1 MPVSINGSGAI
12 TGVSV
17 GGLPDGIVDA
27 DTLATNSV
35 TTAKI
40 ASKAATSPKLG
51 SGAVIQ
57 VVQDTFNGIGSFGIN
72 NTIYVPNAPSA
83 TLTPISAS
91 NKILVD
97 VYLNT
102 TLNDNNS
109 FSQMILYREIG
120 GSGGFSAVTG
130 AIGDADGSRRR
141 VTAGFRSTSS
151 NGYGTYQV
159 NIKYLDSPNTTSSVQ
174 YKVAHCHAYA
184 GYIEHF
190 INKTNTD
197 ADSSTIGRMYSSM
210 ILSEIAG

>member
-1 MPVSINGSGAI
+1 MSQIKLKHSG
-12 TGVSV
+12 G
-17 GGLPDGIVDA
+17 
-27 DTLATNSV
+27 NSV
-35 TTAKI
+35 IIAAPSSNPASDRTITLPSNADGTMLTT
-40 ASKAATSPKLG
+40 TNPK
-51 SGAVIQ
+51 SGNVIQ
-57 VVQDTFNGIGSFGIN
+57 VVQDTFTGIGSFGIN

-83 TLTPISAS
+83 TLTPSSAS

-102 TLNDNNS
+102 TLNDSNS
-109 FSQMILYREIG
+109 FAQLILYREIG

-197 ADSSTIGRMYSSM
+197 SDGSTIGRMYSSM

>member
-1 MPVSINGSGAI
+1 MSQIKLKHSG
-12 TGVSV
+12 G
-17 GGLPDGIVDA
+17 
-27 DTLATNSV
+27 NSV
-35 TTAKI
+35 IIAAPSSNPASDRTITLPITANGTMLTT
-40 ASKAATSPKLG
+40 TNPK
-51 SGAVIQ
+51 SGNVIQ
-57 VVQDTFNGIGSFGIN
+57 VVQDTFTGIGSFGIN

-83 TLTPISAS
+83 TLTPSSTS

-102 TLNDNNS
+102 TLNNADE
-109 FSQMILYREIG
+109 FSQLILYREIG

-197 ADSSTIGRMYSSM
+197 ADGSTIGRMYSSM

>member
-1 MPVSINGSGAI
+1 MSQIKLKHSG
-12 TGVSV
+12 G
-17 GGLPDGIVDA
+17 
-27 DTLATNSV
+27 NSV
-35 TTAKI
+35 IIAAPSSNPASDRTITLPSNADGTMLTT
-40 ASKAATSPKLG
+40 TNPK
-51 SGAVIQ
+51 SGNVIQ
-57 VVQDTFNGIGSFGIN
+57 VVQDTFTGIGSFGIN

-83 TLTPISAS
+83 TLTPSSAS

-102 TLNDNNS
+102 TLNDSNS
-109 FSQMILYREIG
+109 FAQLILYREIG

-130 AIGDADGSRRR
+130 AIGDAASNRRR

-197 ADSSTIGRMYSSM
+197 ADGSTIGRMYSSM

>member
-1 MPVSINGSGAI
+1 MSQIKLKHSG
-12 TGVSV
+12 G
-17 GGLPDGIVDA
+17 
-27 DTLATNSV
+27 NSV
-35 TTAKI
+35 IIAAPSSNPASDRTITLPSNADGTMLTT
-40 ASKAATSPKLG
+40 TNPK
-51 SGAVIQ
+51 SGNVIQ
-57 VVQDTFNGIGSFGIN
+57 VVQDTFTGIGSFGIN

-83 TLTPISAS
+83 TLTPSSAS

-102 TLNDNNS
+102 TLNDSNS
-109 FSQMILYREIG
+109 FAQLILYREIG

-197 ADSSTIGRMYSSM
+197 ADGSTIGRMYSSM

>member
-1 MPVSINGSGAI
+1 MSQIKLKHSG
-12 TGVSV
+12 G
-17 GGLPDGIVDA
+17 
-27 DTLATNSV
+27 NSV
-35 TTAKI
+35 IIAAPSSNPASDRTITLPSNADGTMLTT
-40 ASKAATSPKLG
+40 TNPK
-51 SGAVIQ
+51 SGNVIQ
-57 VVQDTFNGIGSFGIN
+57 VVQDTFTGIGSFGIN

-83 TLTPISAS
+83 TLTPSSAS

-102 TLNDNNS
+102 TLNDSNS
-109 FSQMILYREIG
+109 FAQLILYREIG

-151 NGYGTYQV
+151 KGYGTYQV

>member
-1 MPVSINGSGAI
+1 MSQIKLKHSG
-12 TGVSV
+12 G
-17 GGLPDGIVDA
+17 
-27 DTLATNSV
+27 NSV
-35 TTAKI
+35 IIAAPSSNPASDRTITLPSNADGTMLTT
-40 ASKAATSPKLG
+40 TNPK
-51 SGAVIQ
+51 SGNVIQ
-57 VVQDTFNGIGSFGIN
+57 VVQDTFTGIGSFGIN

-83 TLTPISAS
+83 TLTPSSAS

-102 TLNDNNS
+102 TLNDSNS
-109 FSQMILYREIG
+109 FAQLILYREIG

-174 YKVAHCHAYA
+174 YKVAHCHGYA

-197 ADSSTIGRMYSSM
+197 ADGATIGRMYSSM
-210 ILSEIAG
+210 ILSEIAA

>member
-1 MPVSINGSGAI
+1 MSQIKLKHSG
-12 TGVSV
+12 G
-17 GGLPDGIVDA
+17 
-27 DTLATNSV
+27 NSV
-35 TTAKI
+35 ILAAPSSNPASDRTITLPSNADGTMLTT
-40 ASKAATSPKLG
+40 TNPK
-51 SGAVIQ
+51 SGNVIQ
-57 VVQDTFNGIGSFGIN
+57 VVQDTFTGIGSFGIN

-83 TLTPISAS
+83 TLTPSSAS

-102 TLNDNNS
+102 TLNDSNS
-109 FSQMILYREIG
+109 FAQLILYREIG

-197 ADSSTIGRMYSSM
+197 ADGSTIGRMYSSM

>member
-1 MPVSINGSGAI
+1 MSQIKLKHSG
-12 TGVSV
+12 G
-17 GGLPDGIVDA
+17 
-27 DTLATNSV
+27 NSV
-35 TTAKI
+35 IIAAPSSNPASDRTITLPSNADGTMLTT
-40 ASKAATSPKLG
+40 TNPK
-51 SGAVIQ
+51 SGNVIQ
-57 VVQDTFNGIGSFGIN
+57 VVQDTFTGIGSFGIN

-83 TLTPISAS
+83 TLTPSSAS

-102 TLNDNNS
+102 TLNDSNS
-109 FSQMILYREIG
+109 FAQLILYREIG

-130 AIGDADGSRRR
+130 AIGDAASNRRR

-210 ILSEIAG
+210 ILSEIAA

>member
-1 MPVSINGSGAI
+1 MPIAINGSGTI

-35 TTAKI
+35 TTTKI

-83 TLTPISAS
+83 ILTPISAS

-102 TLNDNNS
+102 TANSNNLLN
-109 FSQMILYREIG
+109 QIILYREIG

-130 AIGDADGSRRR
+130 AIGDAAGSRRR
-141 VTAGFRSTSS
+141 VTGGYRTTGANGF
-151 NGYGTYQV
+151 GTYQV

-174 YKVAHCHAYA
+174 YKVAHCHGNQ
-184 GYIEHF
+184 GYTEHF
-190 INKTNTD
+190 INKTSTD
-197 ADSSTIGRMYSSM
+197 TDSYEFGRMYSSM
-210 ILSEIAG
+210 ILSEIAA

>member
-1 MPVSINGSGAI
+1 MPIAINGSGTV
-12 TGVSV
+12 TGISV
-17 GGLPDGIVDA
+17 GGLPDGIVDTDMIA
-27 DTLATNSV
+27 ANAVTSAKANPALGKTL
-35 TTAKI
+35 
-40 ASKAATSPKLG
+40 
-51 SGAVIQ
+51 Q
-57 VVQDTFNGIGSFGIN
+57 VAQDTFTGIGSFGIN

-83 TLTPISAS
+83 TLTPSSAS

-102 TLNDNNS
+102 TLNDSNS
-109 FSQMILYREIG
+109 FAQLILYREIG
-120 GSGGFSAVTG
+120 GTGGFSAVTG
-130 AIGDADGSRRR
+130 AIGDAASNRRR

-197 ADSSTIGRMYSSM
+197 ADGSTIGRMYSSM

>member
-1 MPVSINGSGAI
+1 MSQIKLKHSG
-12 TGVSV
+12 G
-17 GGLPDGIVDA
+17 
-27 DTLATNSV
+27 NSV
-35 TTAKI
+35 IIAAPSSNPASDRTITLPSNADGTMLTT
-40 ASKAATSPKLG
+40 TNPK
-51 SGAVIQ
+51 SGNVIQ
-57 VVQDTFNGIGSFGIN
+57 VVQDTFTGIGSFGIN

-83 TLTPISAS
+83 TLTPSSAS

-102 TLNDNNS
+102 TLNDSNS
-109 FSQMILYREIG
+109 FAQLILYREIG

-197 ADSSTIGRMYSSM
+197 ADGSTIGRMYSSM
-210 ILSEIAG
+210 ILSEIAA

>member
-1 MPVSINGSGAI
+1 MSQIKLKHSG
-12 TGVSV
+12 G
-17 GGLPDGIVDA
+17 
-27 DTLATNSV
+27 NSV
-35 TTAKI
+35 IIAAPSSNPASDRTITLPSNADGTMLTT
-40 ASKAATSPKLG
+40 TNPK
-51 SGAVIQ
+51 SGNVIQ
-57 VVQDTFNGIGSFGIN
+57 VVQDTFTGIGSFGIN

-83 TLTPISAS
+83 TLTPSSAS

-102 TLNDNNS
+102 TLNDSNS
-109 FSQMILYREIG
+109 FAQLILYREIG

-159 NIKYLDSPNTTSSVQ
+159 NIKYLDSPNNTSSVQ

-197 ADSSTIGRMYSSM
+197 ADGSTIGRMYSSM

>member
-1 MPVSINGSGAI
+1 MSSIKLTADSG
-12 TGVSV
+12 
-17 GGLPDGIVDA
+17 GGTFEIKAPSSSGNTRVLTVPDTASGTVL
-27 DTLATNSV
+27 TTTN
-35 TTAKI
+35 
-40 ASKAATSPKLG
+40 PK
-51 SGAVIQ
+51 SGNVIQ
-57 VVQDTFNGIGSFGIN
+57 VVQDTFTGIGSFGIN
-72 NTIYVPNAPSA
+72 NTIYVPNDPSA
-83 TLTPISAS
+83 TLTPASSS

-102 TLNDNNS
+102 TLNDANA
-109 FSQMILYREIG
+109 FSQIILYREIG

-130 AIGDADGSRRR
+130 ATGDAAGSRRR
-141 VTAGFRSTSS
+141 VTGGFRSTGS

-184 GYIEHF
+184 GYTEHF

-210 ILSEIAG
+210 ILSEIAA

>member
-1 MPVSINGSGAI
+1 MSSIKLTADSGGGTFEIKAPASGSNAR
-12 TGVSV
+12 VLNV
-17 GGLPDGIVDA
+17 PDTASGTVL
-27 DTLATNSV
+27 TTTN
-35 TTAKI
+35 
-40 ASKAATSPKLG
+40 PK
-51 SGAVIQ
+51 SGNVIQ
-57 VVQDTFNGIGSFGIN
+57 VVQDTFTGIGSFGIN
-72 NTIYVPNAPSA
+72 NTIYVPNQPSA
-83 TLTPISAS
+83 TLTPASSS

-109 FSQMILYREIG
+109 FAQLILYREIG
-120 GSGGFSAVTG
+120 GSGGFSAVSG
-130 AIGDADGSRRR
+130 AIGDAADTRRR
-141 VTAGFRSTSS
+141 VTAAFRSTSS
-151 NGYGTYQV
+151 TGYGSYQV

-197 ADSSTIGRMYSSM
+197 ADGSTIGRMYSSM

>member
-1 MPVSINGSGAI
+1 MSQIKLKHSG
-12 TGVSV
+12 G
-17 GGLPDGIVDA
+17 
-27 DTLATNSV
+27 NSV
-35 TTAKI
+35 IIAAPSSNPASDRTITLPSNADGTMLTT
-40 ASKAATSPKLG
+40 TNPK
-51 SGAVIQ
+51 SGNVIQ
-57 VVQDTFNGIGSFGIN
+57 VVQDTFTGIGSFGIN

-83 TLTPISAS
+83 TLTPSSAS

-102 TLNDNNS
+102 TLNDSNS
-109 FSQMILYREIG
+109 FAQLILYREIG

-159 NIKYLDSPNTTSSVQ
+159 NIKYLDSPNTISSVQ

-197 ADSSTIGRMYSSM
+197 ADGSTIGRMYSSM

>member
-1 MPVSINGSGAI
+1 MSQIKLKHSG
-12 TGVSV
+12 G
-17 GGLPDGIVDA
+17 
-27 DTLATNSV
+27 NSV
-35 TTAKI
+35 IIAAPSDNPASDRTITLPSNADGTMLTT
-40 ASKAATSPKLG
+40 TNPK
-51 SGAVIQ
+51 SGNVIQ
-57 VVQDTFNGIGSFGIN
+57 VVQDTFTGIGSFGIN

-83 TLTPISAS
+83 TLTPSSAS

-102 TLNDNNS
+102 TLNDSNS
-109 FSQMILYREIG
+109 FAQLILYREIG

-197 ADSSTIGRMYSSM
+197 ADGSTIGRMYSSM

>member
-1 MPVSINGSGAI
+1 MSQIKLKHSG
-12 TGVSV
+12 G
-17 GGLPDGIVDA
+17 
-27 DTLATNSV
+27 NSV
-35 TTAKI
+35 IIAAPSANPASDRTITLPSNADGTMLTT
-40 ASKAATSPKLG
+40 TNPK
-51 SGAVIQ
+51 SGNVIQ
-57 VVQDTFNGIGSFGIN
+57 VVQDTFTGIGSFGIN

-83 TLTPISAS
+83 TLTPSSAS

-102 TLNDNNS
+102 TLNDSNS
-109 FSQMILYREIG
+109 FAQLILYREIG

-197 ADSSTIGRMYSSM
+197 ADGSTIGRMYSSM